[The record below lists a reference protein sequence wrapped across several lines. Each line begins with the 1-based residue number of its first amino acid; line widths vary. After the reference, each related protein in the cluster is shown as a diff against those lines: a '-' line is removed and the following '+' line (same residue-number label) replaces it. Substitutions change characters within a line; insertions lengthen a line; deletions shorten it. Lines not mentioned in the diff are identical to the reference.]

1 MKQCVKYWCVFT
13 VVENYVQLLINE
25 KINKITPHIKVQVE
39 LQKIEIRIFTGSDGD
54 NFQNTFIIP
63 PLY

>member
-1 MKQCVKYWCVFT
+1 M
-13 VVENYVQLLINE
+13 
-25 KINKITPHIKVQVE
+25 NKITPHIKVQVE

>member
-25 KINKITPHIKVQVE
+25 NINKITPHIKVQVE
-39 LQKIEIRIFTGSDGD
+39 LQKIEIRIFTGSDGG